1 MSGGLSKLGV
11 DAVSFD
17 FPSGFSKAGTN
28 KVALCFLADFLRTT
42 TAPELKFHAVMTWA
56 ITKFAN
62 VLHHGKVFLTDD
74 ERRQAAEC
82 GLLYCRLHVLL
93 ARQALENGRPRFKVR
108 PRLHQ
113 FVCEIILKLRAGSRL
128 NPKYTACF
136 ADESFVGRMCA
147 IGKSNVHPS
156 TMGLRLLRRMLMQLN
171 SHIVSARR

>member
-1 MSGGLSKLGV
+1 MCENLTGTHTHLKQQALTFHECISEGKLEYILS
-11 DAVSFD
+11 A
-17 FPSGFSKAGTN
+17 
-28 KVALCFLADFLRTT
+28 
-42 TAPELKFHAVMTWA
+42 
-56 ITKFAN
+56 
-62 VLHHGKVFLTDD
+62 FLTDD
-74 ERRQAAEC
+74 ERHQAAEC

-113 FVCEIILKLRAGSRL
+113 FVCEIIPKLRAGSRL

-136 ADESFVGRMCA
+136 ADESFIGRMCA

-156 TMGLRLLRRMLMQLN
+156 TMGLRLLQRTLMQLN